1 MNILIIDDNNEFIE
15 KLKNDLF
22 YHFCHFYEKINF
34 ITSEKPL
41 ENIEKYDNIDFA
53 FFDIDL
59 PEKNGI
65 LFAKEFRDMYPK
77 TILIFIS
84 SHTHLVHNTL
94 VVRPFYFIRKTTYKK
109 DMHTFFE
116 LINDIVIN
124 REVIDLYYNT
134 ERSRIFTDDIIY
146 VEAQVHKLI
155 IHTTNGVFYD
165 NHSLKGFLMIL
176 PSDTFIRIHKSF
188 IINSNYLTKVSTNNL
203 VLNNTISLNIGRF
216 YKDDFEKFYK
226 DFLIRWYFLIF

>member
-15 KLKNDLF
+15 KIKNDLF
-22 YHFCHFYEKINF
+22 YHLCHFYEKINF

-41 ENIEKYDNIDFA
+41 ENIEEYENIDFA

-77 TILIFIS
+77 TIIVFIS
-84 SHTHLVHNTL
+84 SHIHLVHNTL

-109 DMHTFFE
+109 DINTFFK

-124 REVIDLYYNT
+124 KEAIDLYYNT

-165 NHSLKGFLMIL
+165 NHSLKEFLMIL
-176 PSDTFIRIHKSF
+176 PTDTFIRIHKSF

-203 VLNNTISLNIGRF
+203 VLNNSISLNIGRF

-226 DFLIRWYFLIF
+226 DFLIR